1 MDTSSKATGC
11 RYLLCNLR
19 TLHYSGAVAPAVAP
33 HDIPKEDTGGG
44 TKSGSHQMRLF
55 VQTQAH
61 EWNLRMHLGFCIWL
75 SKGGLPDTMSKRKLS
90 NSVGILVRVDL

>member
-1 MDTSSKATGC
+1 MVDTSSKATGC

-33 HDIPKEDTGGG
+33 ALASAVAPHDIPKEDTGGG

-55 VQTQAH
+55 VQTQVHGVESENAPRV
-61 EWNLRMHLGFCIWL
+61 LHLAV
-75 SKGGLPDTMSKRKLS
+75 KAQTE
-90 NSVGILVRVDL
+90 